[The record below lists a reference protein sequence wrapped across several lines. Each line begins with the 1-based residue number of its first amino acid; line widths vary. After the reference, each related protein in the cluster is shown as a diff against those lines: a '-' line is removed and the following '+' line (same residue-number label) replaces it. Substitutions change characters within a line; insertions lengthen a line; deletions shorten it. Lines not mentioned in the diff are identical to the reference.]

1 MTGDAVS
8 IKRNGRRGNRS
19 LITHHGSLV
28 FAVGL
33 LVGCAIP
40 HVPSRI
46 IYEDPVN
53 FVRLEEDPGVLP
65 EWPPSHHAHP
75 AAMGPE
81 RLRVILSGLFVQEHR
96 ASIQKWFQGDAP
108 VMPVFKDDDVAWL
121 ATQIADALAQ
131 AKWNERV
138 TFYLSQPQTS
148 TKRVI
153 TTGGVYIKDSTFHLV
168 LGNWQVVYGI
178 PAYGMIYDR
187 RYPMRPTAAKGFDL
201 FFQPAEAVIP
211 QHSSVMDDLLA
222 NSKDELVLDLSK
234 IVVPPPAPVLPPV
247 S

>member
-168 LGNWQVVYGI
+168 LGNWRQPKWFHRVLRFGERCERRIDLWAV
-178 PAYGMIYDR
+178 PASEGEVPNTDR
-187 RYPMRPTAAKGFDL
+187 KSTRL
-201 FFQPAEAVIP
+201 N
-211 QHSSVMDDLLA
+211 SSHRT
-222 NSKDELVLDLSK
+222 
-234 IVVPPPAPVLPPV
+234 
-247 S
+247 